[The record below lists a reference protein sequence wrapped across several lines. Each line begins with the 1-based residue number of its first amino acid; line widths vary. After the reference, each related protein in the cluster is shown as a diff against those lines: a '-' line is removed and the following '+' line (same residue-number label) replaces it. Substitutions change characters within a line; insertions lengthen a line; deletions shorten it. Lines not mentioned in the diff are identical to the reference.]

1 MQTNTTVEVGF
12 ELTTGDQP
20 VFRLDDPVRGR
31 LDNATYRLA
40 GAIFIDISDAVTS
53 VSVKRGKSRDL
64 DRYSAG
70 QASITLNNENRY
82 FDPLYASSPYVNNII
97 PRRAVRISTNSIVQF
112 TGYVDDWNFDYDI
125 SGKSTAQ
132 IQAADAFTLLAQQNV
147 LPGTATPQ
155 LTSDRVAAV
164 LNMSTVAWPVIDR
177 DIETG
182 LQTVGADVF
191 DGNALEYLQKVETSE
206 QGSLFISKDG
216 KVTFRPGDATATSA
230 GNIVFADDGSGI
242 PFTAA
247 QVTYGT
253 ELLTNQVTVASSA
266 GTATANNLTSQTAY
280 GITATN
286 ISTLLS
292 TGAANQNV
300 ADFTVA
306 KYGNP
311 EYRFEAIDI
320 QLDGISGA
328 YVEDVLSLD
337 LGDIVQVVFTPNG
350 VGSEIT
356 QHGQV
361 ISIEQRVG
369 IDQHTVRLGLAG
381 LSFSLLV
388 LDDAEFG
395 ILDEDSLGM

>member
-20 VFRLDDPVRGR
+20 VFRLDDTVRGR
-31 LDNATYRLA
+31 LDNTTYRLA
-40 GAIFIDISDAVTS
+40 GAIFIDITNAVTGLS
-53 VSVKRGKSRDL
+53 IKRGKSREL

-82 FDPLYASSPYVNNII
+82 FDPLYSSSPYVNNII
-97 PRRAVRISTNSIVQF
+97 PRRAVRISTNSVVQF
-112 TGYVDDWNFDYDI
+112 TGYVEDWNFDYDI
-125 SGKSTAQ
+125 SGKSNAI

-177 DIETG
+177 NIDTG

-191 DGNALEYLQKVETSE
+191 SGNALEYLQKVETSE
-206 QGSLFISKDG
+206 QGSLYISKDG
-216 KVTFRPGDATATSA
+216 KVTFMAGDATPTTTTTTT
-230 GNIVFADDGSGI
+230 FADDGSGI

-253 ELLTNQVTVASSA
+253 ELLTNQVTVTSSA
-266 GTATANNLTSQTAY
+266 GTASANNLTSQTTY
-280 GITATN
+280 GITAT
-286 ISTLLS
+286 SLDTLLS
-292 TGAANQNV
+292 TNAANQSV

-320 QLDGISGA
+320 QLDGITGSQ
-328 YVEDVLSLD
+328 VSSVLALD
-337 LGDIVQVVFTPNG
+337 LGSVVKIVFTPNKL
-350 VGSEIT
+350 GSAIT
-356 QHGQV
+356 QYGQV
-361 ISIEQRVG
+361 IAIEHRVG
-369 IDQHTVRLGLAG
+369 IDQHTVRLGFAG

-388 LDDAEFG
+388 LDDVGFG
-395 ILDEDSLGM
+395 ILDSDSLGM

>member
-20 VFRLDDPVRGR
+20 VFRLDDTVRGR
-31 LDNATYRLA
+31 LDNTTYRLA
-40 GAIFIDISDAVTS
+40 GAIFIDITNAVTGLS
-53 VSVKRGKSRDL
+53 IKRGKSREL

-82 FDPLYASSPYVNNII
+82 FDPLYSSSPYVNNII
-97 PRRAVRISTNSIVQF
+97 PRRAVRISTNSVVQF
-112 TGYVDDWNFDYDI
+112 TGYVEDWNFDYDI
-125 SGKSTAQ
+125 SGKSNAI

-177 DIETG
+177 NIDTG

-191 DGNALEYLQKVETSE
+191 SGNALEYLQKVETSE
-206 QGSLFISKDG
+206 QGSLYISKDG
-216 KVTFRPGDATATSA
+216 KVTFMAGDATPTTTTTTT
-230 GNIVFADDGSGI
+230 FADDGSGI

-253 ELLTNQVTVASSA
+253 ELLANQVTVTSSA
-266 GTATANNLTSQTAY
+266 GTASANNLTSQTAY
-280 GITATN
+280 GITAT
-286 ISTLLS
+286 SLDTLLS
-292 TGAANQNV
+292 TNAANQSV

-311 EYRFEAIDI
+311 EYRFEVIDI
-320 QLDGISGA
+320 QLDGITGSQ
-328 YVEDVLSLD
+328 VSSVLALD
-337 LGDIVQVVFTPNG
+337 LGSIVKIVFTPNKL
-350 VGSEIT
+350 GSAIT
-356 QHGQV
+356 QYGQV
-361 ISIEQRVG
+361 IAIEHRVG
-369 IDQHTVRLGLAG
+369 IDQHTVRLGFAG

-388 LDDAEFG
+388 LDDVGFG
-395 ILDEDSLGM
+395 ILDSDSLGM